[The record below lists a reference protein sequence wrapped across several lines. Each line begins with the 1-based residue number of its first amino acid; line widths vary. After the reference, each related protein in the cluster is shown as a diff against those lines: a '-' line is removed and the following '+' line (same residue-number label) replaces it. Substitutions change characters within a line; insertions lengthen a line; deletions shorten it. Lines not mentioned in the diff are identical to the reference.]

1 MGKSKEIFAEIRQRQ
16 EQQENNNQNN
26 QIKTKKD
33 GNIRAT
39 IARR

>member
-1 MGKSKEIFAEIRQRQ
+1 MGKTKEIFAEIRQRQ

-39 IARR
+39 TARR

>member
-39 IARR
+39 TPRR